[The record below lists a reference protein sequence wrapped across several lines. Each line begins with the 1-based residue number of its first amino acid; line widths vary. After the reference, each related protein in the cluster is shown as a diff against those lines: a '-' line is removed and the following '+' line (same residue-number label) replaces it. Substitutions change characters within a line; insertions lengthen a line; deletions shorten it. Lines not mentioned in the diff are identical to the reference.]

1 MSVLNVASMILRWK
15 LLNSAVVF
23 QFQQSPPFYFNV
35 LQAIKQKTS
44 HISLHCCKSCTT
56 LHLQTNLPF
65 FVTICV
71 LGSCTSTYNDFLP
84 PVCIQ
89 RHLHGV
95 TDQLINQDVIQWY
108 ILWLQVSVPCETS
121 KLNTEMP

>member
-1 MSVLNVASMILRWK
+1 MEAFEFSRRVPVPTVTAFLFQCFTSYKTKNEPYLTSLLQVMHNITSPDK
-15 LLNSAVVF
+15 L
-23 QFQQSPPFYFNV
+23 
-35 LQAIKQKTS
+35 
-44 HISLHCCKSCTT
+44 
-56 LHLQTNLPF
+56 
-65 FVTICV
+65 TIFCDH